1 MGSGDGC
8 NLDVQTILLLPAFI
22 GGVAAYLQIHK
33 PISSVFSDVNAVL
46 MLLYCP
52 GNFAETYSDER
63 FSFKPMRCFEI

>member
-1 MGSGDGC
+1 MYRPVCCRRHLS
-8 NLDVQTILLLPAFI
+8 
-22 GGVAAYLQIHK
+22 AAWPQCLHIHK
-33 PISSVFSDVNAVL
+33 SISSVFSDVNAVL